1 LKQFLVSPQDAAAS
15 PMRAASA
22 GRCRVA
28 LRAVL
33 LESLLLVG
41 PLLAASNDTFLLKN
55 VTIHPVSGPDVPNGS
70 ILVENGKIADAGA
83 RVTAPR
89 TVRVVDG
96 KGLHAYP
103 GMIDSATQ
111 VGLSEIGSVRE
122 TNDTNELGD
131 FNPQLRALV
140 AINPESEHLPVTRAN
155 GITSVITMPAMSG
168 GGGMRGGG
176 VTTIIA
182 GQAAL
187 IHLDGWT
194 WEDLEVRRGAAMQL
208 LFPSLETR
216 TFRLET
222 MAVNR
227 TPFAEAKTAYEKK
240 LRELSN
246 FFESARRYQQARKNH
261 APGFQ
266 TDVKF
271 EAMIPVLE
279 GTMPV
284 MISAVRERSIRDAL
298 QFAEKQKIRV
308 VLAGP
313 REFGNTMADIKA
325 KGIPVIAP
333 PTLAL
338 PTEED
343 DPYDA
348 AFTLPSQMYK
358 AGIKFAFGSFNVQFA
373 RNLPY
378 QAAAAV
384 GFGLPYQEA
393 LKAVTLNA
401 AEIWGVAD
409 QLGSIEKGKWAD
421 LMLTDGDPLEA
432 KTQVRQMYIK
442 GRVVDLSSKHTR
454 LYEKYM
460 NRP

>member
-1 LKQFLVSPQDAAAS
+1 MRSILLSVMLAA
-15 PMRAASA
+15 
-22 GRCRVA
+22 
-28 LRAVL
+28 
-33 LESLLLVG
+33 

-55 VTIHPVSGPDVPNGS
+55 VAIHPVSGPDIPNGN
-70 ILVENGKIADAGA
+70 IRVENGKIAEAGA
-83 RVTAPR
+83 RVTAPK
-89 TVRVVDG
+89 TVRVVEG
-96 KGLHAYP
+96 QGLHAYP

-111 VGLSEIGSVRE
+111 VGLSEIGSIRE

-140 AINPESEHLPVTRAN
+140 AVNPESEHLPVTRAN
-155 GITSVITMPAMSG
+155 GVTSVITMPALSG

-176 VTTIIA
+176 GSMIVA
-182 GQAAL
+182 GQAAM

-216 TFRLET
+216 TFRMET
-222 MAVNR
+222 MAVSR
-227 TPFAEAKTAYEKK
+227 TPFAEAKTAYEKRLK
-240 LRELSN
+240 ELSD
-246 FFESARRYQQARKNH
+246 FFETARRYRQAKTNH
-261 APGFQ
+261 APDLEA
-266 TDVKF
+266 DVKL
-271 EAMIPVLE
+271 EAMIPVLD
-279 GTMPV
+279 GRMPV
-284 MISAVRERSIRDAL
+284 MVIATREREIRDAL
-298 QFAEKQKIRV
+298 QFAEKQKIRI

-313 REFGNTMADIKA
+313 REFGKTLAEVKA
-325 KGIPVIAP
+325 RGIPVIAP

-338 PTEED
+338 PMEED

-348 AFTLPSQMYK
+348 AFTLPSELYK
-358 AGIKFAFGSFNVQFA
+358 AGIKFAFGSFSVQFA

-409 QLGSIEKGKWAD
+409 QVGSIDKGKWAD

-432 KTQVRQMYIK
+432 KTQVKRMYIK
-442 GRVVDLSSKHTR
+442 GRVVDLASKHTR
-454 LYEKYM
+454 LYDKYM

>member
-1 LKQFLVSPQDAAAS
+1 LKPFLIT
-15 PMRAASA
+15 
-22 GRCRVA
+22 
-28 LRAVL
+28 
-33 LESLLLVG
+33 LLLVS

-70 ILVENGKIADAGA
+70 ILVENGKIAGVGA
-83 RVTAPR
+83 RLTAPK

-111 VGLSEIGSVRE
+111 VGLSEIGSIRE

-131 FNPQLRALV
+131 FNPQLRALI

-155 GITSVITMPAMSG
+155 GITSVITMPAMPG
-168 GGGMRGGG
+168 GGGVRGGG
-176 VTTIIA
+176 AGAIIA

-194 WEDLEVRRGAAMQL
+194 WEELEVRRGAAMQL
-208 LFPSLETR
+208 LFPTIETR
-216 TFRLET
+216 SFRFET
-222 MAVNR
+222 MSAAR
-227 TPFAEAKTAYEKK
+227 TPFSEAKTAYEKRLK
-240 LRELSN
+240 ELAD
-246 FFESARRYQQARKNH
+246 FFENARRYQQARKNR

-279 GTMPV
+279 GTMPIMV
-284 MISAVRERSIRDAL
+284 SAVRERSIRDAI
-298 QFAEKQKIRV
+298 QFADKQKIKI

-313 REFGNTMADIKA
+313 REFGNTMADVKA

-333 PTLAL
+333 ATLAL
-338 PTEED
+338 PMEED

-348 AFTLPSQMYK
+348 AFTLPSQLYK
-358 AGIKFAFGSFNVQFA
+358 AGIKFAFGTFSVQFA

-393 LKAVTLNA
+393 VKAVTLNA
-401 AEIWGVAD
+401 AEIWGVGD
-409 QLGSIEKGKWAD
+409 QLGSIDTGKWAD

-432 KTQVRQMYIK
+432 KTQVKQMYIK
-442 GRVVDLSSKHTR
+442 GRVVDLANKHTR
-454 LYEKYM
+454 LYDKYL